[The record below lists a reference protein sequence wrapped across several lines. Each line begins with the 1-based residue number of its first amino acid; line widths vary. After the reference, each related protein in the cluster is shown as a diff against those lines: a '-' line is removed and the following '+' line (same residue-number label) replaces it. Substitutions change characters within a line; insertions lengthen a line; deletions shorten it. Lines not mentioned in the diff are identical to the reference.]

1 MKGASLALR
10 RERVCLGAL
19 QGMFYGASA
28 FNQNVNDWDVGQV
41 TYMEVSSCSLSVVY
55 CVRAF

>member
-10 RERVCLGAL
+10 RERVCLGVL
-19 QGMFYGASA
+19 QHMFFGASA

-41 TYMEVSSCSLSVVY
+41 THMPVRSCSRSVVY
-55 CVRAF
+55 SVRAF